1 MCYAAYMIAEKFQY
15 ILDHYIDGNL
25 TVSISSP
32 TYQTLKNELP
42 ILLKEAHKFRSD
54 LLFKGSMGQGNKTDY
69 PWICI
74 FNTNITRGARYG
86 IYLVYLFRKDMSGF
100 YLALAQGVTY
110 FEEMYQRKKYDALKT
125 VVKYFRSQ
133 INIGTLSTEPINLI
147 DARRGTLG
155 YGYEASTIVSKFYPS
170 NGFNDEMIIKD
181 LNEMLDIYDDI
192 YHHMNTDSYKEII
205 NRIVVSTSNQ
215 KSQMMKAD
223 DAIEAIKTAL
233 EPVDGQP
240 YDFSKQLREVE
251 PYVDK
256 STKYREITNPII
268 RKVDYI
274 KKAKKDAE
282 TGYLGEKMALEY
294 EKKRLENLG
303 LDEYIDKIEH
313 VSVRSDGYGYDIISY
328 DIIGAE
334 IKKIYIE
341 VKTTS
346 NKVDIPFQVSK
357 GEVDR
362 SKELKNQYFVYRIY
376 DINIDPKIYRVSGQI
391 EEHFDLDPLT
401 YLAKYRG

>member
-1 MCYAAYMIAEKFQY
+1 MIAEKFQY
-15 ILDHYIDGNL
+15 VLDNYISKE
-25 TVSISSP
+25 TVVSSSSSV
-32 TYQTLKNELP
+32 YLALVNELP
-42 ILLKEAHKFRSD
+42 SLLKEKFKFRKD
-54 LLFKGSMGQGNKTDY
+54 LLFKGSIGQGNRTDY
-69 PWICI
+69 PWLCI

-100 YLALAQGVTY
+100 YLSLSQGVTY

-133 INIGTLSTEPINLI
+133 IDVGDLSTEPIDLI
-147 DARRGTLG
+147 GTRRGTLG
-155 YGYEASTIVSKFYPS
+155 YGYEASTVVSKFYPTHR
-170 NGFNDEMIIKD
+170 FNDEMIVND
-181 LNEMLDIYDDI
+181 LKRMLEIYDEI
-192 YHHMNTDSYKEII
+192 YRHMNVDSYKEII
-205 NRIVVSTSNQ
+205 SRIVVASSSS

-223 DAIEAIKTAL
+223 EAIEAIKTSL

-240 YDFSKQLREVE
+240 YDFSKQLREVS
-251 PYVDK
+251 PYIDTSK
-256 STKYREITNPII
+256 KYREITNPII

-282 TGYLGEKMALEY
+282 TGYLGEMMVLEY

-303 LDEYIDKIEH
+303 LHEYIDKVEH
-313 VSVRSDGYGYDIISY
+313 VSVRSDGFGYDIVSY
-328 DIIGAE
+328 DLIGAE

-357 GEVDR
+357 GEVDK
-362 SKELKNQYFVYRIY
+362 SKELKRQYFVYRVY
-376 DINIDPKIYRVSGQI
+376 DINKDPKMYRVSGQI
-391 EEHFDLDPLT
+391 EEHFDLDPIT
-401 YLAKYRG
+401 YLAKYKG